1 MKITTFINSNF
12 INSKLIS
19 RMRRL
24 LFGPKKFVYVAIGD
38 STVEG
43 IGASHHSKSFPS
55 LVFEKIK
62 KDKKE
67 AVFYNLGKGGAKVRD
82 VIESQLPKA
91 IELKPNLI
99 TISVGGNDLH
109 RRTKL
114 KHFEK
119 DFLHLIKTLKEKTDA
134 EIIISN
140 IPDVSLLP
148 TLSIFVKYLSK
159 FMTGRLNRVIN
170 KHAKQF
176 KCILIDLYE
185 GSRENSRKYRD
196 LISSDGFHP
205 SDKGYSL
212 WANAIIA
219 YL

>member
-1 MKITTFINSNF
+1 MKILSLLNSNW
-12 INSKLIS
+12 II
-19 RMRRL
+19 RL
-24 LFGPKKFVYVAIGD
+24 RGFLFRPKKFVYVAIGD

-43 IGASHHSKSFPS
+43 IGASHSSKSFPA
-55 LVFEKIK
+55 LVFQKIK

-82 VIESQLPKA
+82 VVESQLA
-91 IELKPNLI
+91 RTIELKPNLI

-148 TLSIFVKYLSK
+148 SLSIFVKYLSK
-159 FMTGRLNRVIN
+159 FMTRRLNRVIN
-170 KHAKQF
+170 RYAKQF
-176 KCILIDLYE
+176 KCILIDLYD
-185 GSRENSRKYRD
+185 GSKEQSRKYKD

-205 SDKGYSL
+205 SDKGYAL

-219 YL
+219 HL

>member
-1 MKITTFINSNF
+1 M
-12 INSKLIS
+12 
-19 RMRRL
+19 
-24 LFGPKKFVYVAIGD
+24 YVAIGD

-43 IGASHHSKSFPS
+43 IGASHSSKSVPA

-62 KDKKE
+62 EDKKE

-82 VIESQLPKA
+82 VINSQLA
-91 IELKPNLI
+91 RTIELKPNLI

-134 EIIISN
+134 RIIISN

-148 TLSIFVKYLSK
+148 SLSIFVKYLAK
-159 FMTGRLNRVIN
+159 FMSRRLNRVIN
-170 KHAKQF
+170 KYAKEF
-176 KCILIDLYE
+176 RCILIDLHE
-185 GSRENSRKYRD
+185 GSRSHSRKYKD
-196 LISSDGFHP
+196 LISPDGFHP
-205 SDKGYSL
+205 SDRGYSF

>member
-1 MKITTFINSNF
+1 MKIFSF
-12 INSKLIS
+12 VNSKWLLS
-19 RMRRL
+19 LRRL
-24 LFGPKKFVYVAIGD
+24 LFRPKKFVYVAIGD

-43 IGASHHSKSFPS
+43 IGASHSSKSCPS
-55 LVFEKIK
+55 LVFQKIK

-82 VIESQLPKA
+82 VVESQLA
-91 IELKPNLI
+91 RTIELKPNLI

-109 RRTKL
+109 RRTRL
-114 KHFEK
+114 KYFEK

-170 KHAKQF
+170 KHARQF
-176 KCILIDLYE
+176 KCILIDLYD
-185 GSRENSRKYRD
+185 GSRIHSKKYAD

-205 SDKGYSL
+205 SDKGYAL

>member
-1 MKITTFINSNF
+1 MKIFSLL
-12 INSKLIS
+12 NSKLIAKL
-19 RMRRL
+19 RRL
-24 LFGPKKFVYVAIGD
+24 LFRPKKFVYVAMGD

-43 IGASHHSKSFPS
+43 IGASHASKSFPS

-82 VIESQLPKA
+82 VIELQLGRA

-109 RRTKL
+109 HRTKL
-114 KHFEK
+114 KHFEE
-119 DFLHLIKTLKEKTDA
+119 DYSYLIKTLKEKTDA

-159 FMTGRLNRVIN
+159 FMTRRLNKVIN
-170 KHAKQF
+170 KHATQF

-185 GSRENSRKYRD
+185 GSRVNSKKYRN

-205 SDKGYSL
+205 SDKGYAL

-219 YL
+219 CL

>member
-1 MKITTFINSNF
+1 MKILTFINSKW
-12 INSKLIS
+12 ILKLK
-19 RMRRL
+19 RF
-24 LFGPKKFVYVAIGD
+24 LFRPKKFVYVAIGD

-43 IGASHHSKSFPS
+43 IGASHSSKSFPS
-55 LVFEKIK
+55 LVFKKIK
-62 KDKKE
+62 QDKKE

-82 VIESQLPKA
+82 VVESQLAKTV
-91 IELKPNLI
+91 ELNPDLV

-134 EIIISN
+134 EIIVSN

-148 TLSIFVKYLSK
+148 SLSIFVRYLSK
-159 FMTGRLNRVIN
+159 FMTKRLNRAIN
-170 KHAKQF
+170 KHANQF

-185 GSRENSRKYRD
+185 GSKANSKKYTD
-196 LISSDGFHP
+196 LISGDGFHP
-205 SDKGYSL
+205 SDRGYSL

-219 YL
+219 HL

>member
-1 MKITTFINSNF
+1 MKIFSFINSR
-12 INSKLIS
+12 LII
-19 RMRRL
+19 RIKQL
-24 LFGPKKFVYVAIGD
+24 IWQPKKFVYVAIGD

-43 IGASHHSKSFPS
+43 IGASHSSKSFPS

-62 KDKKE
+62 KDKEE
-67 AVFYNLGKGGAKVRD
+67 AVFHNLGKGGAKVRD
-82 VIESQLPKA
+82 VIDSQLPKT

-119 DFLHLIKTLKEKTDA
+119 DYFYLIKTLKEKTDA
-134 EIIISN
+134 RIIISN

-148 TLSIFVKYLSK
+148 SLSIFVRYLAK
-159 FMTGRLNRVIN
+159 FMTRRLNRVID

-176 KCILIDLYE
+176 RCILIDLHG
-185 GSRENSRKYRD
+185 GSKTHSKKHAG
-196 LISSDGFHP
+196 LISGDGFHP

>member
-1 MKITTFINSNF
+1 MKILSFINTKW
-12 INSKLIS
+12 ITRL
-19 RMRRL
+19 RRFL
-24 LFGPKKFVYVAIGD
+24 LRPKKFVYVAIGD

-43 IGASHHSKSFPS
+43 IGATHHSRSFPA

-62 KDKKE
+62 KDRRE
-67 AVFYNLGKGGAKVRD
+67 AVFYNLGKGGARVRD
-82 VIESQLPKA
+82 VIESQLPRV

-114 KHFEK
+114 KHFES
-119 DFLHLIKTLKEKTDA
+119 DYFHLIKTLKEKTDA
-134 EIIISN
+134 EIIVSN

-148 TLSIFVKYLSK
+148 SLSIFVKYLGK
-159 FMTGRLNRVIN
+159 FMNNRLNRVIN
-170 KHAKQF
+170 NHAKQF

-185 GSRENSRKYRD
+185 GSKENSRKYKD
-196 LISSDGFHP
+196 LIAADGFHP

>member
-1 MKITTFINSNF
+1 MKIFSLL
-12 INSKLIS
+12 NSKWLVS
-19 RMRRL
+19 LKRL
-24 LFGPKKFVYVAIGD
+24 LFRPKRFVYVAIGD

-43 IGASHHSKSFPS
+43 IGASHSSKSFPA

-67 AVFYNLGKGGAKVRD
+67 AVFHNLGKGGAKVRD
-82 VIESQLPKA
+82 VVELQLARA

-148 TLSIFVKYLSK
+148 SLSIFVKYLSK

-176 KCILIDLYE
+176 KCILIDLYK
-185 GSRENSRKYRD
+185 GSKENSKKYRD

-205 SDKGYSL
+205 SDRGYSL

>member
-1 MKITTFINSNF
+1 MKILSF
-12 INSKLIS
+12 INSKWIIRL
-19 RMRRL
+19 RRF
-24 LFGPKKFVYVAIGD
+24 LFRPKKFVYVAIGD

-43 IGASHHSKSFPS
+43 IGASHSSKSFPS

-67 AVFYNLGKGGAKVRD
+67 AVFYNLGKGGARVRD
-82 VIESQLPKA
+82 VVESQLAKT

-159 FMTGRLNRVIN
+159 FMTERLNRVIN
-170 KHAKQF
+170 KYAKQF
-176 KCILIDLYE
+176 RCILIDLYE
-185 GSRENSRKYRD
+185 ESRIYSKKYTD
-196 LISSDGFHP
+196 LISGDGFHP
-205 SDKGYSL
+205 SDRGYSL

-219 YL
+219 QL